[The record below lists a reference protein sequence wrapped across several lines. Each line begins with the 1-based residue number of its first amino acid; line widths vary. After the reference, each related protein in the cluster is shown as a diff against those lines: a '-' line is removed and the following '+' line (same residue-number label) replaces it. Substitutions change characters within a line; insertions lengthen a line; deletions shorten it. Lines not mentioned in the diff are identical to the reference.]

1 MSSVYQRAIAGGR
14 WADYTPTLGGFAIG
28 NGTIA
33 SRTFRTGKLVFV
45 EDHITFGSTSTFGS
59 APTLTL
65 PSAVAAGY
73 ASLTWMDG
81 LAQLSLGASM
91 HLVKWRWDGS
101 SMTAQPVTG
110 NLYNYARVTNM
121 SSTVPIS
128 WASGSVLTRY
138 GFYEEA

>member
-81 LAQLSLGASM
+81 TAQTSLNSTMAII
-91 HLVKWRWDGS
+91 KWRWNG
-101 SMTAQPVTG
+101 TATVGHTVTASG
-110 NLYNYARVTNM
+110 TYAAIGTM
-121 SSTVPIS
+121 SSTAPITF
-128 WASGSVLTRY
+128 ASGSVLTRY